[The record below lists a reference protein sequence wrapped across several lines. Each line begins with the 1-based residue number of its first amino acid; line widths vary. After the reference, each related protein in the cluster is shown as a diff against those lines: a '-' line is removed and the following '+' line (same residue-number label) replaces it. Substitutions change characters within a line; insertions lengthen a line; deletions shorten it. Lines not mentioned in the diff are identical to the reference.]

1 MSFVPYLHFQ
11 GNCAEAMQYYAD
23 CFGGGD
29 LQIAKYADAPS
40 DIFPDGQRP
49 ADDGRVM
56 HASLTV
62 DGATL
67 MASDFPPGMPGDPQ
81 KAVSVAHAVPDVE
94 TGRALFN
101 RLAEG
106 GAVVLPFGETFW
118 AEGFGMLKDRFGTH
132 WMISGPGKVPA
143 AG

>member
-1 MSFVPYLHFQ
+1 MSLGASAYL
-11 GNCAEAMQYYAD
+11 
-23 CFGGGD
+23 
-29 LQIAKYADAPS
+29 S

-56 HASLTV
+56 HASLAV

-67 MASDFPPGMPGDPQ
+67 MGSDFPPGMHGDPQ
-81 KAVSVAHAVPDVE
+81 KAVSIAYALPDLA
-94 TGRALFN
+94 GARALFE
-101 RLAEG
+101 RLAEEG
-106 GAVVLPFGETFW
+106 TVVMPFGETFW